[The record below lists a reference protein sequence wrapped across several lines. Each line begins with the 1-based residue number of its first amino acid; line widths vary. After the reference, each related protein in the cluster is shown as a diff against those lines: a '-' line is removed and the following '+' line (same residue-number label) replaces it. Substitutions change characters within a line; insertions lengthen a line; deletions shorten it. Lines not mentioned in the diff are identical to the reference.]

1 MIALSV
7 TLSFMLQLRTRRQT
21 IRNNHP
27 RTREQGANGGN
38 ARLKCPVVLPL
49 QVIIAI
55 LHPLTAQQ
63 CFRDGTKTA

>member
-49 QVIIAI
+49 QV
-55 LHPLTAQQ
+55 TAQQ